1 MSELEKK
8 IQQKLF
14 GLKDTTI
21 SKVRVDDTD
30 FMQVVHF
37 KNYLMYFDDGFVAW
51 MSRFMG
57 ESVTKCIDKG
67 IVFPVK
73 RIEIIYENS
82 AKFGDNVLT
91 ETRVKEIGQ
100 KSITFLHDLYRE
112 SDKLLLANV
121 ESVRLAM
128 DWNTK
133 QLLNIVDFF
142 ASFF

>member
-1 MSELEKK
+1 MSEFEEGIKQK
-8 IQQKLF
+8 ILNSR
-14 GLKDTTI
+14 DSTTL
-21 SKVRVDDTD
+21 KVRVDDTD
-30 FMQVVHF
+30 LMQVVHF
-37 KNYLMYFDDGFVAW
+37 KNYLMYFDQGFV
-51 MSRFMG
+51 SFMDG
-57 ESVTKCIDKG
+57 LTQDVSKCVEEG

-82 AKFGDNVLT
+82 AKFGDKVLI

-112 SDKLLLANV
+112 SDKLLLAKV

-133 QLLNIVDFF
+133 RLLNIIDFF
-142 ASFF
+142 ASYF

>member
-1 MSELEKK
+1 MSELEEKVKK
-8 IQQKLF
+8 TLF
-14 GLKDTTI
+14 DRRDSTTL
-21 SKVRVDDTD
+21 KVRVEETD
-30 FMQVVHF
+30 LMQVVHF
-37 KNYLMYFDDGFVAW
+37 ANYLLYFDQGFV
-51 MSRFMG
+51 SFMDG
-57 ESVTKCIDKG
+57 IVQGVSKCVEEG

-82 AKFGDNVLT
+82 AKFGDNVLI
-91 ETRVKEIGQ
+91 ETRVKEIGK

-112 SDKLLLANV
+112 SDKVLLAKV

>member
-1 MSELEKK
+1 MSDIEENIKK
-8 IQQKLF
+8 TL
-14 GLKDTTI
+14 LNARDSTTL
-21 SKVRVDDTD
+21 KVRVDDTD
-30 FMQVVHF
+30 LMQVVHF
-37 KNYLMYFDDGFVAW
+37 KNYLMYFDQGFV
-51 MSRFMG
+51 SFMDG
-57 ESVTKCIDKG
+57 ITQDVSKCVEEG

-82 AKFGDNVLT
+82 AKFGDKVLI

-112 SDKLLLANV
+112 SDKLLLAKV

-133 QLLNIVDFF
+133 RLLNIIDFF
-142 ASFF
+142 ASYF

>member
-1 MSELEKK
+1 MSELEERIKQR
-8 IQQKLF
+8 IF
-14 GLKDTTI
+14 DTRDSTTL
-21 SKVRVDDTD
+21 KVRVDDTD
-30 FMQVVHF
+30 LMQVVHF
-37 KNYLMYFDDGFVAW
+37 KNYLMYFDQGFV
-51 MSRFMG
+51 SFMDG
-57 ESVTKCIDKG
+57 LTQDVSKCVEEG

-82 AKFGDNVLT
+82 AKFGDIVLI
-91 ETRVKEIGQ
+91 ETRVKEIGK

-133 QLLNIVDFF
+133 QLLNVIDFF
-142 ASFF
+142 AKYL

>member
-1 MSELEKK
+1 MSEFEEGIKQK
-8 IQQKLF
+8 ILNSR
-14 GLKDTTI
+14 DSTTL
-21 SKVRVDDTD
+21 KVRVDDTD
-30 FMQVVHF
+30 LMQVVHF
-37 KNYLMYFDDGFVAW
+37 KNYLMYFDQGFV
-51 MSRFMG
+51 SFMDG
-57 ESVTKCIDKG
+57 ITQDVSKCVEEG

-82 AKFGDNVLT
+82 AKFGDKVLI

-112 SDKLLLANV
+112 SDKLLLAKV

-133 QLLNIVDFF
+133 RLLNIIDFF
-142 ASFF
+142 ASYF

>member
-8 IQQKLF
+8 VKQKL
-14 GLKDTTI
+14 LDTRDSTTL
-21 SKVRVDDTD
+21 KVRVDDTD
-30 FMQVVHF
+30 LMQVVHF
-37 KNYLMYFDDGFVAW
+37 KNYLMYFDQGFV
-51 MSRFMG
+51 SFMDG
-57 ESVTKCIDKG
+57 IIQGVSNCVEKG

-82 AKFGDNVLT
+82 AKFGDNVLI
-91 ETRVKEIGQ
+91 ETRVKEIGK

-112 SDKLLLANV
+112 SDRALLAKV

-133 QLLNIVDFF
+133 QLLNVIEFF
-142 ASFF
+142 ANYV

>member
-1 MSELEKK
+1 MSDIEARIK
-8 IQQKLF
+8 QKL
-14 GLKDTTI
+14 LNARDSTTL
-21 SKVRVDDTD
+21 KVRVDDTD
-30 FMQVVHF
+30 LMQVVHF
-37 KNYLMYFDDGFVAW
+37 KNYLMYFDQGFV
-51 MSRFMG
+51 SFMDG
-57 ESVTKCIDKG
+57 LTQDVSKCVEEG

-82 AKFGDNVLT
+82 AKFGDNVLI

-128 DWNTK
+128 DWNSK
-133 QLLNIVDFF
+133 QLLNVLDFF
-142 ASFF
+142 AKYL